1 MYIEVFSLRLELGP
15 NEESSV
21 SGIILKQ
28 PVMGYW
34 GRHYLLSFLFFFFCF
49 SHSYEYG
56 EKNLLDFLK
65 LQLVLIIN
73 MVILCLPTQII
84 TTLY

>member
-21 SGIILKQ
+21 SDVTLKQ
-28 PVMGYW
+28 PIILGLP
-34 GRHYLLSFLFFFFCF
+34 GEALFIIAFFFLCF

-56 EKNLLDFLK
+56 KKSLLDFLK